1 MTHGYRTRRLA
12 VDYSIPLVTDVKCT
26 KLLVEAMRL
35 SGRAPPMKTHTDCM
49 TSRQMIKLPGFIDV
63 HVHLREPGAT
73 HKEDFASGTAAALAG
88 GITLVCA
95 MPNTNPAIT
104 NQQHFTLFKDLA
116 KSGAR
121 CDYALFVGASSD
133 NYNQIFELAPE
144 AAALKMYLN
153 ETFTTLKL
161 NDMTIWEKHL
171 ANWPKNAPLC
181 VHAEKQATAAII
193 LLASLIDRPI
203 HVCHVARKEE
213 IQIIKTAK
221 ERGMKVTCEVCP
233 HHLFLSTK
241 DLGHI
246 GSGRG
251 EVRPVLCSAEDQ
263 QALWDNMDIIDC
275 FATDHAPHTTEE
287 KDSEKPP
294 PGFPGLETI
303 LPLLLTAVNDG
314 RLTMDDLVTKF
325 YKNPRKI
332 FNLPEQQNTYIEVD
346 MDEEWTIP
354 NELKHSKARWTPFAG
369 MKVKGCVS
377 RVVLRGEVAF
387 VDGEVLVEPG
397 FGQNVRQWNRR
408 MQLDEKERASI
419 GSMEKI
425 NTSIE
430 YDEEL
435 NVKIPDTNLSK
446 MPNFYSALSP
456 LPRMRLDSAGSQFY
470 RDNYSESIAPRA
482 YSKNFIG
489 KSILSVDMF
498 TEKDQ
503 LRDIFDLAKKF
514 KASIQKKAFLDEVL
528 RGKVMASCFYE
539 VSTRT
544 CCSFA
549 AAMQRLGGR
558 VIYMDETSSSVKKGE
573 SLEDSIAVMSG
584 YSDVVVLRHPE
595 VGAMA
600 RAADVSQKP
609 VINAGDGIGEHP
621 TQALLD
627 VFTIREEFGTVKGLT
642 ITMVGDLKHGRTVH
656 SLARLLTLYDV
667 TLNYV
672 SPASLAMPEKVIKY
686 VASKGIS
693 QHFYS
698 SIEEVLPETDVL
710 YMTRIQKERFSSED
724 EYKSTCGLYVVTPKL
739 MARAKT
745 KMIVMHPL
753 PRNDEIDKAF
763 DNDKRA
769 AYFRQAEYGMYVRM
783 SILAMVLGF
792 EGFSNKFS
800 KK

>member
-49 TSRQMIKLPGFIDV
+49 TSRQLIKLPGFIDV

-73 HKEDFASGTAAALAG
+73 HKEDFSSGTAAALAG
-88 GITLVCA
+88 GVTLVCA
-95 MPNTNPAIT
+95 MPNTNPPIT
-104 NQQHFTLFKDLA
+104 NQQNFQLFKELA
-116 KSGAR
+116 KAGAR

-133 NYNQIFELAPE
+133 NYNQICELASE

-171 ANWPKNAPLC
+171 SYWPKRAPLC
-181 VHAEKQATAAII
+181 VHAERQATAAII
-193 LLASLIDRPI
+193 LLASLVDRPI
-203 HVCHVARKEE
+203 HICHVARKEE
-213 IQIIKTAK
+213 IQIIKAAK
-221 ERGMKVTCEVCP
+221 ERGVKITCEVCP

-241 DLGHI
+241 DMNKIGH
-246 GSGRG
+246 GRG
-251 EVRPVLCSAEDQ
+251 EVRPVLCSPEDQ
-263 QALWDNMDIIDC
+263 QALWDNIDIIDV
-275 FATDHAPHTTEE
+275 FATDHAPHTIEE
-287 KDSEKPP
+287 KDSENPP

-314 RLTMDDLVTKF
+314 RLTLDDVINKF
-325 YKNPRKI
+325 HRNPKKI
-332 FNLPEQQNTYIEVD
+332 FNLPEQHNTYVEVD
-346 MDEEWTIP
+346 MDEEWEIP
-354 NELKHSKARWTPFAG
+354 DELNHSKARWTPFAG
-369 MKVKGCVS
+369 MKVKGRVH

-387 VDGEVLVEPG
+387 VDGEVLLEPG
-397 FGQNVRQWNRR
+397 FGQNVRQWTQRR
-408 MQLDEKERASI
+408 TIVENPVEVTSGSLEKVN
-419 GSMEKI
+419 G
-425 NTSIE
+425 TSLE
-430 YDEEL
+430 HLEEEL
-435 NVKIPDTNLSK
+435 HVKIPETTVSK
-446 MPNFYSALSP
+446 ISGMYAALSP
-456 LPRMRLDSAGSQFY
+456 LPRQRLDSAGNQMY
-470 RDNYSESIAPRA
+470 RELFQESVGRSSVPQAR
-482 YSKNFIG
+482 SLSGKN
-489 KSILSVDMF
+489 ILSVAMF
-498 TEKDQ
+498 TIKEQ
-503 LRDIFDLAKKF
+503 LNDIYNL
-514 KASIQKKAFLDEVL
+514 ASIFKSRVHKDRTCDDVL

-584 YSDVVVLRHPE
+584 YADVVVLRHPE

-600 RAADVSQKP
+600 RAADVCRKP

-627 VFTIREEFGTVKGLT
+627 VFTIREEIGTVNGLT

-656 SLARLLTLYDV
+656 SLARLLTLYNV
-667 TLNYV
+667 AINYV
-672 SPASLAMPEKVIKY
+672 SPLSLAMPEKV
-686 VASKGIS
+686 VSFVTSKGI
-693 QHFYS
+693 QQKVYATL
-698 SIEEVLPETDVL
+698 EEVLPETDVL
-710 YMTRIQKERFSSED
+710 YMTRIQKERFASEE

-739 MARAKT
+739 MTRAKNR
-745 KMIVMHPL
+745 MIVMHPL
-753 PRNDEIDKAF
+753 PRNFEIDKAF

-783 SILAMVLGF
+783 SLLAMVLGK
-792 EGFSNKFS
+792 N
-800 KK
+800 

>member
-95 MPNTNPAIT
+95 MPNTNPAIV
-104 NQQHFTLFKDLA
+104 NQQNFALFKECA
-116 KSGAR
+116 KNGAR

-133 NYNQIFELAPE
+133 NYHQICELAPE

-161 NDMTIWEKHL
+161 NDMTVWEKHL
-171 ANWPKNAPLC
+171 SNWPKHAPLC

-193 LLASLIDRPI
+193 LLANLIDRPI

-213 IQIIKTAK
+213 IQVIKTAK
-221 ERGMKVTCEVCP
+221 ERGMKITCEVCP

-241 DLGHI
+241 DLNRI
-246 GSGRG
+246 GNGRG
-251 EVRPVLCSAEDQ
+251 EVRPILCSPEDQ

-275 FATDHAPHTTEE
+275 FATDHAPHTIAE
-287 KDSEKPP
+287 KDSENPP

-314 RLTMDDLVTKF
+314 RLTMDDLINKF

-332 FNLPEQQNTYIEVD
+332 FNLPEQHNTYVEVD
-346 MDEEWTIP
+346 MDEEWIIP
-354 NELKHSKARWTPFAG
+354 NELSHSKARWTPFAG

-387 VDGEVLVEPG
+387 VDGEVLVDPG
-397 FGQNVRQWNRR
+397 FGQNVRQWRNR
-408 MQLDEKERASI
+408 MTEDERISI
-419 GSMEKI
+419 GSIEKI
-425 NTSIE
+425 NTSFE
-430 YDEEL
+430 HLEEEL
-435 NVKIPDTNLSK
+435 QVRIPDSTTSK
-446 MPNFYSALSP
+446 LPSYYSALSP
-456 LPRMRLDSAGSQFY
+456 LPRTRLDSAGSQVHKDYFPETFG
-470 RDNYSESIAPRA
+470 RS
-482 YSKNFIG
+482 YSKNMIG
-489 KSILSVDMF
+489 KHILSVDMF
-498 TEKDQ
+498 TSKDQ
-503 LRDIFDLAKKF
+503 LRDIFDLAKTF
-514 KASIQKKAFLDEVL
+514 KASVQKKGWLDEVL

-573 SLEDSIAVMSG
+573 TLEDSIAVMSG

-609 VINAGDGIGEHP
+609 IINAGDGIGEHP

-656 SLARLLTLYDV
+656 SLARLLTIYDV
-667 TLNYV
+667 TINYV
-672 SPASLAMPEKVIKY
+672 CPASLAMPEKVIKF

-693 QHFYS
+693 QHFYTS
-698 SIEEVLPETDVL
+698 LDEPLAETDVL
-710 YMTRIQKERFSSED
+710 YMTRIQKERFASEE

-739 MARAKT
+739 MTRAKP

-792 EGFSNKFS
+792 EGFKAFR
-800 KK
+800 K